1 MGNERLRSFHQNVER
16 LSLSKEHFPFSRAV
30 PFGYD
35 KSANEGT
42 VKFFWQN
49 LGQFPRL
56 PDNRGTRLRIQSRDI
71 KNRPPPYTMPPTVS
85 SIPTSR
91 SFAGSEIQGLIRKKK
106 NKEINNRGEKFFGAE
121 RIERVYFDLRS
132 RNISR

>member
-1 MGNERLRSFHQNVER
+1 MGKERLRSFHQNVGR
-16 LSLSKEHFPFSRAV
+16 LSLSKEHFPFSRVV

-42 VKFFWQN
+42 VKFFLAKFGAISPPSRQ
-49 LGQFPRL
+49 Q
-56 PDNRGTRLRIQSRDI
+56 GTRLRIQSRDI

-121 RIERVYFDLRS
+121 RIERVYFDFRS
-132 RNISR
+132 RNISS